1 MLTKLVDQGQVVNK
15 NSPLA
20 EIYAV
25 DLVEIRLPLRNRDL
39 SFIDLP
45 EDYRFGAEELA
56 DGPRVTIR
64 SELSRGAE
72 WQGRVVRTEGTIDDR
87 ARQLHVVAQVD
98 DPFGVHAQGKTPL
111 KIGQY
116 VTAELAGRN
125 LQDALVIPSQA
136 IYQGGY
142 VYVVM
147 DGVLQRREID
157 VAWQNQE
164 EALIAGGLDGGDSL
178 VLTPLGQVT
187 SGVRVAISRRPLQAD
202 RAMASEEPS
211 AKAMGSM

>member
-1 MLTKLVDQGQVVNK
+1 M
-15 NSPLA
+15 
-20 EIYAV
+20 
-25 DLVEIRLPLRNRDL
+25 
-39 SFIDLP
+39 
-45 EDYRFGAEELA
+45 
-56 DGPRVTIR
+56 
-64 SELSRGAE
+64 SRGAE

-125 LQDALVIPSQA
+125 LQDALVIPSLA

-164 EALIAGGLDGGDSL
+164 EALIAGGLDRGDLL